1 MQTQF
6 QFRIKHTTV
15 ARHFKRS
22 KYIILFPKMGQF
34 SQKKN
39 LLLIRLIEIALV
51 KSDLLQDAVSC
62 RQVWRLDPK
71 PYKSHPIWT
80 PRTPRTPSLTSPTL
94 LNLPGP
100 SVIQRENQFVNVS
113 LLSALQNKTTRKQTQ
128 LSDNRGGD
136 LGWTPRRE
144 FYLFPYFSVI
154 PRLCV
159 RLSSGN
165 FKDLN
170 GAISTIIVICGL

>member
-22 KYIILFPKMGQF
+22 KYMILFSKMGQF
-34 SQKKN
+34 SKKN
-39 LLLIRLIEIALV
+39 LLLIRLIEIAFV
-51 KSDLLQDAVSC
+51 KCDLLQDAVSC

-94 LNLPGP
+94 LSLPGP

>member
-1 MQTQF
+1 
-6 QFRIKHTTV
+6 
-15 ARHFKRS
+15 
-22 KYIILFPKMGQF
+22 MG
-34 SQKKN
+34 SRV
-39 LLLIRLIEIALV
+39 LSYPHSMPA
-51 KSDLLQDAVSC
+51 SPTMM
-62 RQVWRLDPK
+62 DPK

-94 LNLPGP
+94 LSLLGP

>member
-1 MQTQF
+1 
-6 QFRIKHTTV
+6 
-15 ARHFKRS
+15 
-22 KYIILFPKMGQF
+22 MGQF
-34 SQKKN
+34 SKKISYWSGWLK
-39 LLLIRLIEIALV
+39 LLSLSV
-51 KSDLLQDAVSC
+51 TCC
-62 RQVWRLDPK
+62 RMRSAAAKFEDW
-71 PYKSHPIWT
+71 I
-80 PRTPRTPSLTSPTL
+80 PSLTSPPQVDPTAS
-94 LNLPGP
+94 NKDTKDPKPYRSHPPQPPGAVSDTEGEP
-100 SVIQRENQFVNVS
+100 VVNVS

>member
-22 KYIILFPKMGQF
+22 KYMILFSKMGQF
-34 SQKKN
+34 SKKN

-51 KSDLLQDAVSC
+51 KCDLLQDAVSC

-80 PRTPRTPSLTSPTL
+80 PRTPSLTSPTL
-94 LNLPGP
+94 LSLPGP

>member
-1 MQTQF
+1 M
-6 QFRIKHTTV
+6 V
-15 ARHFKRS
+15 S
-22 KYIILFPKMGQF
+22 KNGPILQN
-34 SQKKN
+34 N

-51 KSDLLQDAVSC
+51 KCYLLQDAVCC

-71 PYKSHPIWT
+71 PYKS
-80 PRTPRTPSLTSPTL
+80 TPSGPQGPQGPQGPKDPKPYKSQPPQP
-94 LNLPGP
+94 PGAVSDTEGEP
-100 SVIQRENQFVNVS
+100 VVNVS

>member
-1 MQTQF
+1 
-6 QFRIKHTTV
+6 
-15 ARHFKRS
+15 
-22 KYIILFPKMGQF
+22 MGQF
-34 SQKKN
+34 SKTISYWSGWLK
-39 LLLIRLIEIALV
+39 LLSLSV
-51 KSDLLQDAVSC
+51 TCC
-62 RQVWRLDPK
+62 RMRSAAAKFEDW
-71 PYKSHPIWT
+71 I
-80 PRTPRTPSLTSPTL
+80 PSLTSPPQVDPKDPKDPKPYRSHPPQP
-94 LNLPGP
+94 PGAVSDTEGEP
-100 SVIQRENQFVNVS
+100 VVNVS
-113 LLSALQNKTTRKQTQ
+113 LFSALQNKTTRKQTQ